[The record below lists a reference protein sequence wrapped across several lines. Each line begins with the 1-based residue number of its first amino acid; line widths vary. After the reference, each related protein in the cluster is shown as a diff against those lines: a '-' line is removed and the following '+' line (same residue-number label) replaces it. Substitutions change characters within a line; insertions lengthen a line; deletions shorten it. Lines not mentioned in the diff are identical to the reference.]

1 MPSDARGNGKRSDDA
16 DLVRLLC
23 RALSR
28 LAVAAHGI
36 DRRLDD
42 MLSELRQLLRRDI
55 SDSHQLS
62 TLIDSIDAR
71 IKVVDDERDQRG
83 DLLHTAAKSLID
95 QLLATRPDAAVVRQ
109 LKTLQKEFKQKA
121 ADGEELKL
129 LARLPAL
136 QAHVLE
142 GVANGTAGGGLL
154 SRLFGRGELPAPNK
168 KSSRAHEIAGDVEQG
183 DEAEREA
190 ETESNAVAPSSDA
203 LSESASIA
211 SVANTDK
218 VSGEDDAVSLAATQS
233 INPDQSS
240 DEPPFAR
247 IATAVCQVLD
257 DLLQQIDPP
266 PTASD
271 NYRHACEQ
279 IAKGLNWYEL
289 VSTLE
294 EIGVIVLA
302 ALDRGQG
309 EFQEFLVGISKRL
322 DEAHQVIQASRQ
334 NQSDRQRDDDTL
346 NRVVRNEVQQMQ
358 VQVAAAT
365 QLDVLRATIGQRL
378 DGIVGALDQHRESSS
393 QRQRELEQ
401 QLGALTQRLR
411 GMESQSAAMEKR
423 MIEQQRLALIDT
435 LTQMPNRKAYD
446 QRAIEECERWKR
458 YGRPLTLAVC
468 DLDHFKSIND
478 QFGHLAGDKVLRI
491 IAKTLR
497 ARLRKSDFIARFGGE
512 EFVIL
517 LPETDA
523 QESLRALETLRAAV
537 VQCPF
542 HFRDE
547 RVVVTVSIGI
557 ANFNV
562 GATPESVF
570 ERADAALYR
579 AKEAGRNRCIVAAD

>member
-1 MPSDARGNGKRSDDA
+1 MPSDARGNGKRSEDQ

-36 DRRLDD
+36 DRRLDG
-42 MLSELRQLLRRDI
+42 MLGELRQLLRRDI
-55 SDSHQLS
+55 DDPLQLS
-62 TLIDSIDAR
+62 ILIDNIDAR

-83 DLLHTAAKSLID
+83 DLLHGAAKSLID
-95 QLLATRPDAAVVRQ
+95 QLLAVKPDAAIVRR
-109 LKTLQKEFKQKA
+109 LKALQKEFKQRD
-121 ADGEELKL
+121 ADGDELKL
-129 LARLPAL
+129 LGRLPVL

-142 GVANGTAGGGLL
+142 DITNGTARGGLF
-154 SRLFGRGELPAPNK
+154 SRLFGRGDDQSVA
-168 KSSRAHEIAGDVEQG
+168 SRKIAHLGDDGGDVEEQ
-183 DEAEREA
+183 DESPEN
-190 ETESNAVAPSSDA
+190 ETATSVETGARHDSPSIVAAAPADTTETVAPESISPPDSDQ
-203 LSESASIA
+203 
-211 SVANTDK
+211 
-218 VSGEDDAVSLAATQS
+218 ATG
-233 INPDQSS
+233 
-240 DEPPFAR
+240 EPPFAR

-266 PTASD
+266 PAASD
-271 NYRHACEQ
+271 NYRHAREQ

-322 DEAHQVIQASRQ
+322 DEAHQVIQASRR
-334 NQSDRQRDDDTL
+334 NQSDRQRDDETL
-346 NRVVRNEVQQMQ
+346 NEVVRNEVQQMQ

-365 QLDVLRATIGQRL
+365 QLDSLRAAIGQRL
-378 DGIVGALDQHRESSS
+378 DGIVGALDHHRESSS
-393 QRQRELEQ
+393 QRQDELEQ
-401 QLGALTQRLR
+401 QLGTLTRRLR
-411 GMESQSAAMEKR
+411 AMESQSAAMEKR

-435 LTQMPNRKAYD
+435 LTQLPNRKAYD
-446 QRAIEECERWKR
+446 QRVIEECERWKR

-478 QFGHLAGDKVLRI
+478 KFGHLAGDKVLRI

-517 LPETDA
+517 LPETDGG
-523 QESLRALETLRAAV
+523 ESLRALETLREAV
-537 VQCPF
+537 TQCPF

-547 RVVVTVSIGI
+547 RVAVTVSIGI
-557 ANFNV
+557 AGFSI
-562 GATPESVF
+562 GATPDSVF